1 MLYDAWRNLAIQNL
15 VSLSFAKSFI
25 ENVKKQLVYKVFF
38 LNSMNEQTLNNDI
51 IKRARKI
58 KLLLMDCDGVL
69 TDGRLYY
76 TENGEQMKVFNVR
89 DGQGIVSWHKAGF
102 RSGIISGRDAK
113 KILESRAT
121 ELGIHYIK
129 ACSLNKAKDF
139 EDILQDAKVASKE
152 VAYIGDDIGDA
163 CLMGK
168 VGLPIAVAD
177 AVLELLPDVV
187 YKTKAKGGYGAVR
200 EVTDLLLRA
209 KEIF

>member
-1 MLYDAWRNLAIQNL
+1 MHD
-15 VSLSFAKSFI
+15 
-25 ENVKKQLVYKVFF
+25 
-38 LNSMNEQTLNNDI
+38 DI
-51 IKRARKI
+51 IARAKKI

-76 TENGEQMKVFNVR
+76 TENGERIKVFHVR
-89 DGQGIVSWHKAGF
+89 DGQGLVSWHRAGF
-102 RSGIISGRDAK
+102 QSGIISGRNAK

-129 ACSLNKAKDF
+129 ACSLDKAKDF
-139 EDILQDAKVASKE
+139 ADILQDAKVTSEE

-177 AVLELLPDVV
+177 AISELLSEVV
-187 YKTKAKGGYGAVR
+187 YTTKAKGGCGAVR